1 MDKGK
6 VRFIQINHEVT
17 LSLTANVGTLVIQ
30 PHKLDEVK
38 SALVSLGDIAMT
50 STEVSGFG
58 RQKGHLEL
66 YRGTEYVIDFVR
78 KIKLEIVCRDDQY
91 DSIIHVISETAR
103 SGKIGDGK
111 IFIQNISNAYRIR
124 TAETGDR
131 AL

>member
-1 MDKGK
+1 MKL
-6 VRFIQINHEVT
+6 IAAI
-17 LSLTANVGTLVIQ
+17 IQ

-38 SALVSLGDIAMT
+38 SALVNLGNFAIT

-66 YRGTEYVIDFVR
+66 YRGTEYVLDFVH
-78 KIKLEIVCRDDQY
+78 KIKLEIVCRDDEY
-91 DSIIHVISETAR
+91 DSVINIISKTAR
-103 SGKIGDGK
+103 TGKIGDGK

-124 TAETGDR
+124 TGESGNL

>member
-1 MDKGK
+1 MKL
-6 VRFIQINHEVT
+6 IAAI
-17 LSLTANVGTLVIQ
+17 IQ

-58 RQKGHLEL
+58 RQKGHLEI

-103 SGKIGDGK
+103 SGKLEMERSLSR
-111 IFIQNISNAYRIR
+111 ISPMPTEFVLQKLAIELCN
-124 TAETGDR
+124 EVGQVSLDF
-131 AL
+131 L